1 MTTSPFKLLDSF
13 EKNERSAFFEREDE
27 IRIIYNYI
35 HESNIVLVNGP
46 LGTGKS
52 SIIKCGLANCFE
64 KTDWLEIFVRRYD
77 NINISLRKEI
87 NHKNK
92 EDFPLDSDILDC
104 LRSLYL
110 DFFKPVYLI
119 FDQFEEIFILGN
131 TEEQETFFSDLRRI
145 LDARDI
151 PCKVIFIMRERYIA
165 QLQKYESIVP
175 EIFDKRVL
183 IERMTDNDIKNVIR
197 KTCDYFE
204 IETDEATV
212 DAIVRNL
219 KIGDSLI
226 ELPHLQIYLDR
237 LWHQAPGP
245 RKSFKIGLLTEVG
258 NIQNVLRQFL
268 EERIEKTISE
278 VSAVYGSV
286 NYNTVRDVLYC
297 FVSDEGTKRPQ
308 KIEDVIS
315 QAAPLDVATAIVKSL
330 ASKNILRLDKYGGNS
345 ADSIYEIAHDSLAQI
360 IYDKFNLENSHIAR
374 TIKTIKTAYLKYEQS
389 NKIWFLRSYL
399 DRNDLRDIKRS
410 TKDIRENVALSKQP
424 TKEEWKFVADS
435 KRRLTTIY
443 GLSYGA
449 GALFLLT
456 ILTFLTIWSS
466 ETSTRYRLLINLAR
480 SKTQQYILYKQFEE
494 KSMLSGLFGDGMF
507 DEIKRYPEHE
517 NLYFASIFNVEPITD
532 MAFAHVGSEKKL
544 LIIAGPNTVSLYNER
559 LGTLENRYNLIKH
572 GWIRDRA
579 NHGITVAINSH
590 DTTLV
595 RISYNSGKMLLMK
608 RAIDTTRV
616 GESFRLTSEGIL
628 SDSTQTLYDVDNE
641 FKYNSLRRFPHDSVI
656 AISDTRMGIARLFWT
671 GNRKVEPSTRLL
683 PETKVRFLLPL
694 DTEDLEYLKRNS
706 SISAKEDLWTYLE
719 NEYLTSIHRLSSNF
733 FSSENSGSLV
743 HLKGVLSAL
752 VRQVE
757 GQYNYG
763 LWTALSRKIS
773 ADGNRR
779 LNEVFWNARIEL
791 ETKIQ
796 KMRED
801 ERNALFS
808 FVRTQSKRYA
818 SEDHIL
824 FLEDMR
830 EKLPGDTCLN
840 HYLSIVYNNAS
851 WYRLFDRNFKKSIEY
866 AQKGTS
872 VAITPKSRLDYIYVN
887 LAHAH
892 LLSGNI
898 AKARSYYREYAGSKN
913 FSEKNCTYAESAV
926 YNRDAMIT
934 DLQTFTKKKMIPDSL
949 KDEVA
954 SIIRMLNAIDLP
966 AATTDGYNSFAS
978 ASTDSSMTK

>member
-1 MTTSPFKLLDSF
+1 MTPSPFKLLDSF

-77 NINISLRKEI
+77 NINTSLRKEI
-87 NHKNK
+87 NAKNK
-92 EDFPLDSDILDC
+92 EDFPFDSDILDC

-110 DFFKPVYLI
+110 DFFKPIYLI
-119 FDQFEEIFILGN
+119 FDQFEEIFIFGS
-131 TEEQETFFSDLRRI
+131 TEEQETFFNELRRI

-183 IERMTDNDIKNVIR
+183 IERMTDNDIKNVI
-197 KTCDYFE
+197 KKSCEHFD
-204 IETDEATV
+204 IETDDATV
-212 DAIVRNL
+212 DAIVKNL
-219 KIGDSLI
+219 KIDENLI

-245 RKSFKIGLLTEVG
+245 RKSFRIGLLAEVG
-258 NIQNVLRQFL
+258 NIQNVLKQFL
-268 EERIEKTISE
+268 EQRIEKTISE
-278 VSAVYGSV
+278 VSSVHGSV

-308 KIEDVIS
+308 KIEEVIS
-315 QAAPLDVATAIVKSL
+315 RAAPLDIATAIVKSL
-330 ASKNILRLDKYGGNS
+330 ASKNILRLDKYGRNGT
-345 ADSIYEIAHDSLAQI
+345 DSIYEIAHDSLAQI
-360 IYDKFNLENSHIAR
+360 IYDKFSLENSHIAR
-374 TIKTIKTAYLKYEQS
+374 TIKTIKNAYLKYEQS

-443 GLSYGA
+443 ALSYAA
-449 GALFLLT
+449 GAIFLLT

-466 ETSTRYRLLINLAR
+466 ETSTRYRLLINLAK
-480 SKTQQYILYKQFEE
+480 SKTQQYILYKQYEQN
-494 KSMLSGLFGDGMF
+494 SVLSGLFGDGMF

-532 MAFAHVGSEKKL
+532 MAFAHVGKGKKL

-559 LGTLENRYNLIKH
+559 LGTLENRYNLVKRS
-572 GWIRDRA
+572 WNRDRA
-579 NHGITVAINSH
+579 NHGLSVVVNSH

-595 RISYNSGKMLLMK
+595 RISYDSGKMLLMK
-608 RAIDTTRV
+608 RTIDSTRN

-628 SDSTQTLYDVDNE
+628 SDSTQSLYDIDNE
-641 FKYNSLRRFPHDSVI
+641 YHYNSLRRFPHDSVI
-656 AISDTRMGIARLFWT
+656 AISDTRMGITRLFWT
-671 GNRKVEPSTRLL
+671 GNKKIEPSTRLL

-694 DTEDLEYLKRNS
+694 DIEDLEYLKRNS
-706 SISAKEDLWTYLE
+706 GIAAKEDLWTYLE
-719 NEYLTSIHRLSSNF
+719 NEYLTSIDRVSSHF

-743 HLKGVLSAL
+743 HLRDVLSAL
-752 VRQVE
+752 ARQVE
-757 GQYNYG
+757 GQYNYA
-763 LWTALSRKIS
+763 LWTALSRKMS
-773 ADGNRR
+773 ADRNER
-779 LNEVFWNARIEL
+779 LNEVFRDARGEL
-791 ETKIQ
+791 ENKIQ

-808 FVRTQSKRYA
+808 FVRKQSKRYA
-818 SEDHIL
+818 SDDHIL
-824 FLEDMR
+824 FLEDMH
-830 EKLPGDTCLN
+830 EKLPKDTCLN

-851 WYRLFDRNFKKSIEY
+851 WYRLFDRNFKKSVEY
-866 AQKGTS
+866 AQKGTT
-872 VAITPKSRLDYIYVN
+872 VGITPSSRLHYIYVN

-892 LLSGNI
+892 LLSGNV
-898 AKARSYYREYAGSKN
+898 AEARRYYRKYAGSKN

-926 YNRDAMIT
+926 YNRDVMIA
-934 DLQTFTKKKMIPDSL
+934 DLRTFAQRKMIPDSL
-949 KDEVA
+949 KDEAA
-954 SIIRMLNAIDLP
+954 SIVKMLNDLDLP
-966 AATTDGYNSFAS
+966 PSVADGYNSLAS
-978 ASTDSSMTK
+978 ASTDSSITK

>member
-64 KTDWLEIFVRRYD
+64 KSDWLEIFVRRYD

-87 NHKNK
+87 NLKNK

-119 FDQFEEIFILGN
+119 FDQFEEIFIFGN
-131 TEEQETFFSDLRRI
+131 AEEQETFFNGLRRI

-197 KTCDYFE
+197 KTCEHFE
-204 IETDEATV
+204 IETDNATV
-212 DAIVRNL
+212 DAIVKNL
-219 KIGDSLI
+219 KIDENLI

-237 LWHQAPGP
+237 LWHQAPGS
-245 RKSFKIGLLTEVG
+245 RKIFKTGLLAEVG
-258 NIQNVLRQFL
+258 NIQNVLKQFL
-268 EERIEKTISE
+268 EQRIEKTISE

-286 NYNTVRDVLYC
+286 NYNTIRDVLYC

-315 QAAPLDVATAIVKSL
+315 QAAPLDIASAIVKSL
-330 ASKNILRLDKYGGNS
+330 ASKNILRLDKYGGNGT
-345 ADSIYEIAHDSLAQI
+345 DSIYEIAHDSLAQI
-360 IYDKFNLENSHIAR
+360 IYDKFSLENSHIAR
-374 TIKTIKTAYLKYEQS
+374 TIKTIKNAYLKYEQS

-435 KRRLTTIY
+435 KRRLRTIY
-443 GLSYGA
+443 GLSYAA
-449 GALFLLT
+449 GAIFLLT

-466 ETSTRYRLLINLAR
+466 ETSTRYRLLINLAK
-480 SKTQQYILYKQFEE
+480 SKTQQYILYKQYEQN
-494 KSMLSGLFGDGMF
+494 SVLSGLF
-507 DEIKRYPEHE
+507 
-517 NLYFASIFNVEPITD
+517 
-532 MAFAHVGSEKKL
+532 
-544 LIIAGPNTVSLYNER
+544 IAGPNTVSLYNER
-559 LGTLENRYNLIKH
+559 LGTLENRYNLIKSR
-572 GWIRDRA
+572 WNRDRA
-579 NHGITVAINSH
+579 NHGIRVVINSH

-595 RISYNSGKMLLMK
+595 RISYDSGKMLLMK
-608 RAIDTTRV
+608 RVIDSTRT
-616 GESFRLTSEGIL
+616 GESFRLTSEGVL
-628 SDSTQTLYDVDNE
+628 SDSTQSLYDIDNE
-641 FKYNSLRRFPHDSVI
+641 YNYNSLRRFPHDSII
-656 AISDTRMGIARLFWT
+656 AISDTRMGITRLFWT
-671 GNRKVEPSTRLL
+671 GNKKVEPSTRLL

-694 DTEDLEYLKRNS
+694 DVEDLEYLKRNS
-706 SISAKEDLWTYLE
+706 GIAAKEDLWTYLE
-719 NEYLTSIHRLSSNF
+719 NEYLTSTDRLSSHF

-743 HLKGVLSAL
+743 NLRGLLSAL

-757 GQYNYG
+757 GQHNYA
-763 LWTALSRKIS
+763 LWMALSRKIS

-779 LNEVFWNARIEL
+779 LNEVFWDARVEL
-791 ETKIQ
+791 ESKIQ

-818 SEDHIL
+818 SDDHIL

-866 AQKGTS
+866 AQKGTA
-872 VAITPKSRLDYIYVN
+872 VAITPKSRLDYIFVN

-892 LLSGNI
+892 LLSGNVRE
-898 AKARSYYREYAGSKN
+898 ARRYYQKYAGSKN

-926 YNRDAMIT
+926 YNRDAMIA
-934 DLQTFTKKKMIPDSL
+934 DLQTFNKKKMIPDTL
-949 KDEVA
+949 KDDVA
-954 SIIRMLNAIDLP
+954 SIIKMLNAIELP
-966 AATTDGYNSFAS
+966 ASLPVSYNSFAS
-978 ASTDSSMTK
+978 ASTDSSITK

>member
-64 KTDWLEIFVRRYD
+64 KSDWLEIFVRRYD

-87 NHKNK
+87 NLKNK

-119 FDQFEEIFILGN
+119 FDQFEEIFIFGN
-131 TEEQETFFSDLRRI
+131 AEEQETFFNGLRRI

-197 KTCDYFE
+197 KTCEHFE
-204 IETDEATV
+204 IETDNATV
-212 DAIVRNL
+212 DAIVKNL
-219 KIGDSLI
+219 KIDENLI

-237 LWHQAPGP
+237 LWHQAPGS
-245 RKSFKIGLLTEVG
+245 RKIFKTGLLAEVG
-258 NIQNVLRQFL
+258 NIQNVLKQFL
-268 EERIEKTISE
+268 EQRIEKTISE

-286 NYNTVRDVLYC
+286 NYNTIRDVLYC

-315 QAAPLDVATAIVKSL
+315 QAAPLDIASAIVKSL
-330 ASKNILRLDKYGGNS
+330 ASKNILRLDKYGGNGT
-345 ADSIYEIAHDSLAQI
+345 DSIYEIAHDSLAQI
-360 IYDKFNLENSHIAR
+360 IYDKFSLENSHIAR
-374 TIKTIKTAYLKYEQS
+374 TIKTIKNAYLKYEQS

-424 TKEEWKFVADS
+424 TKEEWKFVTDS
-435 KRRLTTIY
+435 KRRLRTIY
-443 GLSYGA
+443 GLSYAA
-449 GALFLLT
+449 GAIFLLT

-466 ETSTRYRLLINLAR
+466 ETSTRYRLLINLAK
-480 SKTQQYILYKQFEE
+480 SKTQQYILYKQYEQN
-494 KSMLSGLFGDGMF
+494 SVLSGLFGDGMF

-532 MAFAHVGSEKKL
+532 MAFAHVGKGKKL
-544 LIIAGPNTVSLYNER
+544 LIVAGPNTVSLYNER
-559 LGTLENRYNLIKH
+559 LGTLENRYNLIKSR
-572 GWIRDRA
+572 WNRDRA
-579 NHGITVAINSH
+579 NHGIRVVINSH

-595 RISYNSGKMLLMK
+595 RISYDSGKMLLMK
-608 RAIDTTRV
+608 RVIDSTRT
-616 GESFRLTSEGIL
+616 GESFRLTSEGVL
-628 SDSTQTLYDVDNE
+628 SDSTQSLYDIDNE
-641 FKYNSLRRFPHDSVI
+641 YNYNSLRRFPHDSII
-656 AISDTRMGIARLFWT
+656 AISDTRMGITRLFWT
-671 GNRKVEPSTRLL
+671 GNKKVEPSTRLL

-694 DTEDLEYLKRNS
+694 DVEDLEYLKRNS
-706 SISAKEDLWTYLE
+706 GIAAKEDLWTYLE
-719 NEYLTSIHRLSSNF
+719 NEYLTSTDRLSSHF

-743 HLKGVLSAL
+743 NLRGLLSAL

-757 GQYNYG
+757 GQHNYA
-763 LWTALSRKIS
+763 LWMALSRKIS

-779 LNEVFWNARIEL
+779 LNEVFWDARVEL
-791 ETKIQ
+791 ESKIQ

-818 SEDHIL
+818 SDDHIL

-866 AQKGTS
+866 AQKGTA
-872 VAITPKSRLDYIYVN
+872 VAITPKSRLDYIFVN

-892 LLSGNI
+892 LLSGNVRE
-898 AKARSYYREYAGSKN
+898 ARRYYQKYAGSKN

-926 YNRDAMIT
+926 YNRDAMIA
-934 DLQTFTKKKMIPDSL
+934 DLQTFNKKKMIPDTL
-949 KDEVA
+949 KDDVA
-954 SIIRMLNAIDLP
+954 SIIKMLNAIELP
-966 AATTDGYNSFAS
+966 ASLPVSYNSFAS
-978 ASTDSSMTK
+978 ASTDSSITK

>member
-1 MTTSPFKLLDSF
+1 MTQSPFKLLDSF
-13 EKNERSAFFEREDE
+13 EKDERSAFFEREDE

-77 NINISLRKEI
+77 DINISLRKEI
-87 NHKNK
+87 NLKNK
-92 EDFPLDSDILDC
+92 ADFPLDSDILDC

-110 DFFKPVYLI
+110 DFFKPIYLI
-119 FDQFEEIFILGN
+119 FDQFEEIFILGS
-131 TEEQETFFSDLRRI
+131 TEEQETFFNDLRRI
-145 LDARDI
+145 LDAHDI

-197 KTCDYFE
+197 KTCEHFE
-204 IETDEATV
+204 IETDDATV
-212 DAIVRNL
+212 DAIVKNL
-219 KIGDSLI
+219 KIDDNLI
-226 ELPHLQIYLDR
+226 ELPYLQIYLDR
-237 LWHQAPGP
+237 LWHKAPGT
-245 RKSFKIGLLTEVG
+245 RKSFKMGLLAEVG
-258 NIQNVLRQFL
+258 NIQNVLKQFL
-268 EERIEKTISE
+268 EERIESTISE
-278 VSAVYGSV
+278 VSAAHPSV

-308 KIEDVIS
+308 KIGEVIS
-315 QAAPLDVATAIVKSL
+315 QAAPLDIATAIVKSL
-330 ASKNILRLDKYGGNS
+330 VGKNILRLDKYGGNGT
-345 ADSIYEIAHDSLAQI
+345 DSIYEIAHDSLAQI
-360 IYDKFNLENSHIAR
+360 IYDKFSLENSHIAR
-374 TIKTIKTAYLKYEQS
+374 TIKTIKNAYLKYEQS

-443 GLSYGA
+443 GLSYAA
-449 GALFLLT
+449 GAIFLLT

-480 SKTQQYILYKQFEE
+480 SKTQQYILYKQFEQN
-494 KSMLSGLFGDGMF
+494 SMFSGLFGDGMF

-544 LIIAGPNTVSLYNER
+544 LIVAGPNTVSLYNER
-559 LGTLENRYNLIKH
+559 LGTLENRYSLIKH
-572 GWIRDRA
+572 RWIRERA

-595 RISYNSGKMLLMK
+595 RVSYNSGNMLLMK
-608 RAIDTTRV
+608 RAVDTTMV

-656 AISDTRMGIARLFWT
+656 AISDTRMGITRLFWT
-671 GNRKVEPSTRLL
+671 GNKRVEPSTRLL

-694 DTEDLEYLKRNS
+694 DPEDHEYLKRNS
-706 SISAKEDLWTYLE
+706 SIAAKEALWTYLE
-719 NEYLTSIHRLSSNF
+719 NEYLTSVHRLSSHF

-743 HLKGVLSAL
+743 NLKGVLSAL

-757 GQYNYG
+757 GQYNYA
-763 LWTALSRKIS
+763 LWMALSRKIN

-779 LNEVFWNARIEL
+779 LNEVFWETRGEL

-818 SEDHIL
+818 SDDHIM
-824 FLEDMR
+824 FLEDMQ

-866 AQKGTS
+866 AKKGTT

-887 LAHAH
+887 LAHAY
-892 LLSGNI
+892 LLSGNV
-898 AKARSYYREYAGSKN
+898 AEARRYYRTYATSKN
-913 FSEKNCTYAESAV
+913 FSEKNCTYAESAI
-926 YNRDAMIT
+926 YNRDAMIA
-934 DLQTFTKKKMIPDSL
+934 DLRGFSRKRMIPDSL
-949 KDEVA
+949 KDDVA
-954 SIIRMLNAIDLP
+954 SIIKMLNAIKLP
-966 AATTDGYNSFAS
+966 ESPNEGYNSFAS
-978 ASTDSSMTK
+978 VLTDSSITK

>member
-1 MTTSPFKLLDSF
+1 MAHSPFKLLDSF

-77 NINISLRKEI
+77 DINISLRKEI
-87 NHKNK
+87 NLKNK
-92 EDFPLDSDILDC
+92 KDFPLDSDILDC

-119 FDQFEEIFILGN
+119 FDQFEEIFIFGSI
-131 TEEQETFFSDLRRI
+131 EEQETFFNGLRRI
-145 LDARDI
+145 LDAKDI

-183 IERMTDNDIKNVIR
+183 IERMTDNDIKNVIK
-197 KTCDYFE
+197 KTCEHFE
-204 IETDEATV
+204 IDTDDATV

-219 KIGDSLI
+219 KIDENLI

-237 LWHQAPGP
+237 LWHKAPGP
-245 RKSFKIGLLTEVG
+245 RKSFRIGLLADVG
-258 NIQNVLRQFL
+258 NIQSVLKQFL

-278 VSAVYGSV
+278 VSAVHGSV
-286 NYNTVRDVLYC
+286 NYNTIRDLLYC

-315 QAAPLDVATAIVKSL
+315 QAAPLEIATAIVKSL
-330 ASKNILRLDKYGGNS
+330 ANKNILRLDKYGGNGT
-345 ADSIYEIAHDSLAQI
+345 DSIYEIAHDSLAQI
-360 IYDKFNLENSHIAR
+360 IYDKFSLENSHIAR
-374 TIKTIKTAYLKYEQS
+374 TIKTIKNAYLKYEQS

-435 KRRLTTIY
+435 KRRLRTIY
-443 GLSYGA
+443 GLSYAA
-449 GALFLLT
+449 GAIFLLT
-456 ILTFLTIWSS
+456 IITFLTIWSS

-480 SKTQQYILYKQFEE
+480 SKTQQYILYKQYEE
-494 KSMLSGLFGDGMF
+494 NSVFSGLFGDGMF
-507 DEIKRYPEHE
+507 NEIRRYPEHE

-532 MAFAHVGSEKKL
+532 MAFAHVGTDKKL
-544 LIIAGPNTVSLYNER
+544 LIVAGPNTVSLYNER

-572 GWIRDRA
+572 SWVRDRY
-579 NHGITVAINSH
+579 NHGIKVVVNSH

-608 RAIDTTRV
+608 RVIDSTHS

-628 SDSTQTLYDVDNE
+628 SDSTQSVFDVDNE
-641 FKYNSLRRFPHDSVI
+641 YSYNSLRRFPHDSVL
-656 AISDTRMGIARLFWT
+656 AISDTRMGITRLFWT
-671 GNRKVEPSTRLL
+671 GNKKVEPSTRLL

-694 DTEDLEYLKRNS
+694 DAEDLEYLKRNS

-719 NEYLTSIHRLSSNF
+719 NEYLTSTDRLSSHF

-743 HLKGVLSAL
+743 NLRGLLSAL

-763 LWTALSRKIS
+763 LWAALSRKIN
-773 ADGNRR
+773 ADGNKR
-779 LNEVFWNARIEL
+779 LNEVFWDARVEL
-791 ETKIQ
+791 EVKIQ
-796 KMRED
+796 KMSAD

-824 FLEDMR
+824 FLEDMHDR
-830 EKLPGDTCLN
+830 LPDDACLN
-840 HYLSIVYNNAS
+840 HDLSIVYNNAS

-866 AQKGTS
+866 AKKGTAVS
-872 VAITPKSRLDYIYVN
+872 ITPKSSLDYIYVN
-887 LAHAH
+887 LAHGY
-892 LLSGNI
+892 LLSGNV
-898 AKARSYYREYAGSKN
+898 AEARRYYRKYAVSKN
-913 FSEKNCTYAESAV
+913 FSEKNCAYTEAAI
-926 YNRDAMIT
+926 YNRDVMIG
-934 DLQTFTKKKMIPDSL
+934 DLHTFETKKMIPDTL
-949 KDEVA
+949 KNDVT
-954 SIIRMLNAIDLP
+954 SIINMLNAIELP
-966 AATTDGYNSFAS
+966 GPAKEGYNTLAS
-978 ASTDSSMTK
+978 ALTDSPTTK